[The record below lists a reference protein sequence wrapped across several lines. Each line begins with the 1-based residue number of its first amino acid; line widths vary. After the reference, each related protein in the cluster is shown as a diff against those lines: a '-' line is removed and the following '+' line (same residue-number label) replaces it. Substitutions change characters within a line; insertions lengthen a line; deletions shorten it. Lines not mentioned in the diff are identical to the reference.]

1 MIIVKTNNLYSFSQ
15 TAEILGITTQRLFQ
29 ISASLYVEKVHQENR
44 IYFTNE
50 SVRKLVLRGD
60 V

>member
-1 MIIVKTNNLYSFSQ
+1 MIVKTNNLYSFSQ

-29 ISASLYVEKVHQENR
+29 ISASPYVEKVHQENR
-44 IYFTNE
+44 IYFTKE

-60 V
+60 I